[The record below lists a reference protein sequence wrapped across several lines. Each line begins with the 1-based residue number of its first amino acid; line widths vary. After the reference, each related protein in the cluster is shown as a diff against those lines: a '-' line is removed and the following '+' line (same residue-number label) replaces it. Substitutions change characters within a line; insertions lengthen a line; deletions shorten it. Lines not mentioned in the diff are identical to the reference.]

1 MTTNEKRENVFE
13 KRKYSST
20 NRRKE
25 RAKRNTHRERESD
38 REREK
43 KKLVDFGMVTLVE

>member
-25 RAKRNTHRERESD
+25 RAKRERATEK
-38 REREK
+38 EKK

>member
-13 KRKYSST
+13 KRKYSLT

-25 RAKRNTHRERESD
+25 REKRKR
-38 REREK
+38 K
-43 KKLVDFGMVTLVE
+43 KAVDFGMVTLVE